1 MITPPPAA
9 AQAFA
14 HSNYLLKRQFFK
26 LFGSNLR
33 VYDPGGNLVLFV
45 HQKAFRIRED
55 IRIYTD
61 ELKSHEILTIQA
73 RQIID
78 FSAAYDVTDTMSG
91 VKIGALRR
99 KGWSS
104 ILRDSWEVLDAHDI
118 PIAKVT
124 EDNMTLA
131 MVRRLLVN
139 LIPQSYDVVANS
151 GQQIADFH
159 QRFNPFVYN
168 LDIDFRMD
176 TGGLLDRRLGLAA
189 AILLAAI
196 EGRQSG

>member
-9 AQAFA
+9 AHAFA
-14 HSNYLLKRQFFK
+14 HSHYLLKRQFFK
-26 LFGSNLR
+26 LMGSNLR

-45 HQKAFRIRED
+45 HQKAFRLRED
-55 IRIYTD
+55 IRVYTD
-61 ELKSHEILTIQA
+61 ESKSREILTIQA

-78 FSAAYDVTDTMSG
+78 FSAAYDVTDALSG
-91 VKIGALRR
+91 VKVGALRR

-104 ILRDSWEVLDAHDI
+104 LLRDSWEILDAHDI
-118 PIAKVT
+118 PIGKVT

-131 MVRRLLVN
+131 MIRRLLVN
-139 LIPQSYDVVANS
+139 LIPQSYDVVATS
-151 GQQIADFH
+151 GQKIADFH
-159 QRFNPFVYN
+159 QRFNPFLYN

-176 TGGLLDRRLGLAA
+176 TSGLLDRRLGLGAA
-189 AILLAAI
+189 VLLAAI